1 MLVRSLPGS
10 VVERQLQDSLSRMF
24 PELLRFSSSSRL
36 LEMVP
41 EELKNA
47 HRPSAVSAA
56 PPPPS
61 MQPRRKLR
69 LIEERDNRKA
79 QAAAAA
85 QAAPLPV
92 ADVWDGWG
100 DGADDEDAGSA
111 AGRVSDADLDGSDDD
126 LDLTEMGL

>member
-1 MLVRSLPGS
+1 MRSLPGS

-47 HRPSAVSAA
+47 HRPSAANAA
-56 PPPPS
+56 PPPPP

-69 LIEERDNRKA
+69 LIEERDKRKA
-79 QAAAAA
+79 QVAAAA
-85 QAAPLPV
+85 QAAPTPV
-92 ADVWDGWG
+92 AGVWDGWG

-111 AGRVSDADLDGSDDD
+111 GGRVSDADLDGSDDD